1 MTSTRIA
8 GVVADANVLLSA
20 AIGKAALRVLTDF
33 GIEVHACR
41 FNCEEVEEYL
51 PTLTAKYRLSPEIV
65 EMQWRLLPLR
75 IHAEADYAARLDE
88 ARSRLA
94 ERDPDDAHPLAL
106 AMTLDLPLWSN
117 DKDLEGYGI
126 ARHTTAK
133 LLVILGGKAKP

>member
-1 MTSTRIA
+1 MRIV

-33 GIEVHACR
+33 DIQVHASR

-51 PTLTAKYRLSPEIV
+51 PALAAKYRLSREIV
-65 EMQWRLLPLR
+65 EIHWRLLPLR
-75 IHAEADYAARLDE
+75 LHGEADYTARLED

-106 AMTLDLPLWSN
+106 AMTLELPLWSN
-117 DKDLEGYGI
+117 DKDLDGHGI

-133 LLVILGGKAKP
+133 LLAILDSKPSKP